1 MQRSIYKG
9 MISIAKIEIGLE
21 VVLLFMLEMLKMS
34 QLVPISIEAV
44 CVEVIK
50 PKMKPFL
57 ITSIYRPPN
66 SKVDFMDNLE
76 NYFNE
81 LDKQNSELIISGDL
95 NWDLSISDLIATSV
109 T

>member
-1 MQRSIYKG
+1 
-9 MISIAKIEIGLE
+9 
-21 VVLLFMLEMLKMS
+21 
-34 QLVPISIEAV
+34 
-44 CVEVIK
+44 
-50 PKMKPFL
+50 
-57 ITSIYRPPN
+57 
-66 SKVDFMDNLE
+66 MDNLE

>member
-1 MQRSIYKG
+1 M
-9 MISIAKIEIGLE
+9 
-21 VVLLFMLEMLKMS
+21 VLLFMLEMLKMS

-50 PKMKPFL
+50 PKMKSFL